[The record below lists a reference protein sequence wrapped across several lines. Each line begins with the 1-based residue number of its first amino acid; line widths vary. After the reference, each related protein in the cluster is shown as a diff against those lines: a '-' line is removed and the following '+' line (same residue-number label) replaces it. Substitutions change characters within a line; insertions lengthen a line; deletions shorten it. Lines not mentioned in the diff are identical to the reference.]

1 LEFRKH
7 PASFRDP
14 SGFVFNYDGVIYRQV
29 NNYFK
34 NDFGLLMNSGL
45 YHSAIEKS
53 LMLPHQEINKNF
65 SGANDW
71 HTTLL
76 PEQLNYLS
84 YPFEWSFD
92 MLKDAALTTLEAA
105 GEAIKFGMVLKDASA
120 FNIQFHK
127 GKMQLIDSL
136 SFEKY
141 NDSSPWVAYRQFCEQ
156 FLAPLVCMHYL
167 NYPLQQLLVSNL
179 DGIPLSLAKKILPL
193 RSRLNLN
200 ILLHLHLHAGF
211 FNKKKNTN
219 YQASFSA
226 SKLQQLYKSLEEAV
240 RFCKPSFVPTVW
252 SDYYEEAFLRED
264 YLKNKKKIVEEW
276 INKIPA
282 KKAVDIGA
290 NDGTFSEMLANKD
303 IYTISADNDSLA
315 VNNLYK
321 KIRGTGAE
329 KIHPLVLNLSN
340 PTPAFGLNNEEHMS
354 FIQRT
359 KVDLVLALAVVHHLA
374 IAKNIPFE
382 LIASFFSRL
391 GNILIIEFV
400 PKDDPKIKIMLEG
413 RKDVFETYNEENFF
427 KAFCTHYK
435 ILNSQAIGSS
445 KRKMFLM
452 ELL

>member
-1 LEFRKH
+1 
-7 PASFRDP
+7 
-14 SGFVFNYDGVIYRQV
+14 
-29 NNYFK
+29 
-34 NDFGLLMNSGL
+34 
-45 YHSAIEKS
+45 
-53 LMLPHQEINKNF
+53 
-65 SGANDW
+65 
-71 HTTLL
+71 
-76 PEQLNYLS
+76 
-84 YPFEWSFD
+84 
-92 MLKDAALTTLEAA
+92 
-105 GEAIKFGMVLKDASA
+105 
-120 FNIQFHK
+120 
-127 GKMQLIDSL
+127 
-136 SFEKY
+136 
-141 NDSSPWVAYRQFCEQ
+141 
-156 FLAPLVCMHYL
+156 
-167 NYPLQQLLVSNL
+167 
-179 DGIPLSLAKKILPL
+179 
-193 RSRLNLN
+193 
-200 ILLHLHLHAGF
+200 LLHLHLHAGF

-359 KVDLVLALAVVHHLA
+359 KVDIVLALAVVHHLA

>member
-14 SGFVFNYDGVIYRQV
+14 SGFVFNFDGVIYRQV

-53 LMLPHQEINKNF
+53 LMLPHQQINKNF
-65 SGANDW
+65 SGENDW
-71 HTTLL
+71 LTTLF

-141 NDSSPWVAYRQFCEQ
+141 DGSSPWVAYRQFCEQ
-156 FLAPLVCMHYL
+156 FLAPLVCMHYS

-282 KKAVDIGA
+282 KKAVDIGG

-303 IYTISADNDSLA
+303 IYTISVDNDSLA